1 MAGDSRITWASG
13 RDQRELL
20 ERRRQEAEIRL
31 ARERARS
38 SRRALMG
45 FAVLA
50 AVAGV
55 GIHYG
60 FTAFVAGPAEERL
73 TPAQIAARQFI
84 QSRTADVRFNAL
96 DGSMCREVKFNND
109 TGRFLDNR
117 VTRCDRFDES
127 VVSPPPVPQGP
138 SDRALAI
145 REGFQKQ

>member
-1 MAGDSRITWASG
+1 MAGDSRISWTSG

-20 ERRRQEAEIRL
+20 ERRRQEAETRL

-45 FAVLA
+45 FVVLA
-50 AVAGV
+50 TLAGA

-60 FTAFVAGPAEERL
+60 FTSFVAGPAEEHL
-73 TPAQIAARQFI
+73 SPAQLAARQFI

-109 TGRFLDNR
+109 TGRFRDNR
-117 VTRCDRFDES
+117 VTRCDRFDEN

-145 REGFQKQ
+145 REGFQK